1 MKKAGLFNS
10 QHMLLRTALY
20 LNFALI
26 ATLLVEGAGFEP
38 AKPKRLIYSQLGL
51 TAPQPLLSGGV
62 FSCYQ

>member
-26 ATLLVEGAGFEP
+26 ATFLVEGAGFEP
-38 AKPKRLIYSQLGL
+38 AKPKRLIYSQMGL
-51 TAPQPLLSGGV
+51 TAPQPLL
-62 FSCYQ
+62 

>member
-20 LNFALI
+20 LNFALN

-51 TAPQPLLSGGV
+51 TAPQPLHICRL
-62 FSCYQ
+62 FSCYK